1 MKENLRT
8 FGFKSF
14 AFLSLMIIGLSITA
28 HAQVPSY
35 IYGINDNNEIAEV
48 DMVSKTTRI
57 VYTTSLTG
65 VSNAFAYDNAR
76 NHFIFLDNS
85 KTLFYWDRGSELRQ
99 VATSSQIGSPTTLP
113 ANAAYYNNAYWFF
126 NEGTHTLNKVSL
138 TYTSGQPTFSSLT
151 QYGITNSSLTAANN
165 RFGDIVINA
174 AGKMYAMTAAGP
186 GGVFYS
192 IDLTTLVATLT
203 PTSLQN
209 VATLISASTI
219 DPENSDV
226 IGLQIGF
233 NSNQTAMFGHNYA
246 NGKWYEVNMTTGA
259 LTYLS
264 FISSFPTTGLRDIG
278 DNSDE
283 TPAVLADL
291 SITITDNRSNYTPG
305 GTLTYVIVVTN
316 NSGTVSVPGAI
327 VNNLQP
333 SGITYGNWTVTYSG
347 GASSANGS
355 GSINNY
361 SLANLPPGSTATF
374 TISATVG
381 ASTTGNQTSTA
392 TVTSPPDYA
401 DPTPSNNTAT
411 DTDALPLTWGGFTVS
426 LATEGVK
433 LAWTTLMEQNTKDF
447 VIQRSQNGQ
456 IWNDIGNVTAA
467 GNSSTSKKYTY
478 LDRTVT
484 PGSYQYRI
492 LQRDLDG
499 KSSVSV
505 TRIVKVNAGNETVT
519 ILGNPVTNGI
529 LKLSIRERSEIIISD
544 ALGRLVY
551 KAALESGMHN
561 IQTTNWKK
569 GTYGYRIIGN
579 AVTTGHLVIQ

>member
-1 MKENLRT
+1 MKENLRRFSSRT
-8 FGFKSF
+8 FV
-14 AFLSLMIIGLSITA
+14 LISLTIIGISLNT

-35 IYGINDNNEIAEV
+35 IYGITDNNEIAEV
-48 DMVSKTTRI
+48 NMVSKSTRI

-76 NHFIFLDNS
+76 NHFIFLDNT
-85 KTLFYWDRGSELRQ
+85 KTLLYWDRGSELRQ

-165 RFGDIVINA
+165 RFGDIAINA

-233 NSNQTAMFGHNYA
+233 NSNQTVIFGHNYA

-264 FISSFPTTGLRDIG
+264 FNSSFPTTGLRDIG

-283 TPAVLADL
+283 TASVLADL
-291 SITITDNRSNYTPG
+291 SITITDNRSTYTPG

-316 NSGTVSVPGAI
+316 NSPTVSVPGAI

-333 SGITYGNWTVTYSG
+333 SGITYGNWTLTYSG
-347 GASSANGS
+347 GATSANGS
-355 GSINNY
+355 GSISNY

-374 TISATVG
+374 TITATVG
-381 ASTTGNQTSTA
+381 STTSGNQTSTA
-392 TVTSPPDYA
+392 TVTSPPDYT
-401 DPTPSNNTAT
+401 DPTPSNNTAS
-411 DTDALPLTWGGFTVS
+411 DTDALPLSWGGFS
-426 LATEGVK
+426 ASPASDGVK
-433 LAWTTLMEQNTKDF
+433 LAWNTLMEQNTKDF
-447 VIQRSQNGQ
+447 VIQSSQNGQ
-456 IWNDIGNVTAA
+456 SWKDIGNVIAA
-467 GNSSTSKKYTY
+467 GNSSTSKKYSY
-478 LDRTVT
+478 LDRTVIS
-484 PGSYQYRI
+484 GSYQYRI

-499 KSSVSV
+499 KSSFSD
-505 TRIVKVNAGNETVT
+505 TKIVNINVGNESVK

-529 LKLSIRERSEIIISD
+529 LKLSLRERSTITIAD
-544 ALGRLVY
+544 AMGRVVY
-551 KAALESGMHN
+551 KADLESGMHN
-561 IQTTNWKK
+561 IQTTNWGK
-569 GTYGYRIIGN
+569 GTYGYRITGN
-579 AVTTGHLVIQ
+579 AVTTGHLIIQ

>member
-35 IYGINDNNEIAEV
+35 IYGINDNNELAEV

-85 KTLFYWDRGSELRQ
+85 KTLFYWDRGSDLRQ

-151 QYGITNSSLTAANN
+151 QYGITNSSLTEANN

-209 VATLISASTI
+209 VATLISATTI
-219 DPENSDV
+219 DPENSNV

-233 NSNQTAMFGHNYA
+233 NSNQTAMF
-246 NGKWYEVNMTTGA
+246 
-259 LTYLS
+259 
-264 FISSFPTTGLRDIG
+264 
-278 DNSDE
+278 
-283 TPAVLADL
+283 
-291 SITITDNRSNYTPG
+291 
-305 GTLTYVIVVTN
+305 
-316 NSGTVSVPGAI
+316 
-327 VNNLQP
+327 
-333 SGITYGNWTVTYSG
+333 
-347 GASSANGS
+347 
-355 GSINNY
+355 
-361 SLANLPPGSTATF
+361 
-374 TISATVG
+374 
-381 ASTTGNQTSTA
+381 
-392 TVTSPPDYA
+392 
-401 DPTPSNNTAT
+401 
-411 DTDALPLTWGGFTVS
+411 
-426 LATEGVK
+426 
-433 LAWTTLMEQNTKDF
+433 
-447 VIQRSQNGQ
+447 
-456 IWNDIGNVTAA
+456 
-467 GNSSTSKKYTY
+467 
-478 LDRTVT
+478 
-484 PGSYQYRI
+484 
-492 LQRDLDG
+492 
-499 KSSVSV
+499 
-505 TRIVKVNAGNETVT
+505 
-519 ILGNPVTNGI
+519 
-529 LKLSIRERSEIIISD
+529 
-544 ALGRLVY
+544 
-551 KAALESGMHN
+551 
-561 IQTTNWKK
+561 
-569 GTYGYRIIGN
+569 
-579 AVTTGHLVIQ
+579 

>member
-1 MKENLRT
+1 MKENLR
-8 FGFKSF
+8 GLRSF
-14 AFLSLMIIGLSITA
+14 VLISLTIIGLSLNT

-35 IYGINDNNEIAEV
+35 IYGITDNNEIAEV
-48 DMVSKTTRI
+48 NMVSKSTRI
-57 VYTTSLTG
+57 VYTSSLTG

-76 NHFIFLDNS
+76 NHFIFMDNS
-85 KTLFYWDRGSELRQ
+85 KTLLYWDRGSELRQ
-99 VATSSQIGSPTTLP
+99 VATTAQIGNPVTLP
-113 ANAAYYNNAYWFF
+113 ANAAYYNDAYWFF

-138 TYTSGQPTFSSLT
+138 TYTSGQPAFSSLT

-165 RFGDIVINA
+165 RFGDIAINA

-203 PTSLQN
+203 PTSSQN
-209 VATLISASTI
+209 VATLISATTI

-233 NSNQTAMFGHNYA
+233 NSNQTALFGHNYN

-264 FISSFPTTGLRDIG
+264 FSSGFPTSGLRDIG

-283 TPAVLADL
+283 TASVLADL

-381 ASTTGNQTSTA
+381 STTSGNQTSTA
-392 TVTSPPDYA
+392 TVTSPPDYT
-401 DPTPSNNTAT
+401 DPTPSNNTAS
-411 DTDALPLTWGGFTVS
+411 DTDALPLTWGGFSASPT
-426 LATEGVK
+426 TDGVK
-433 LAWTTLMEQNTKDF
+433 LAWSTLMEQNTRDF
-447 VIQRSQNGQ
+447 VIQRSQNGHS
-456 IWNDIGNVTAA
+456 WKDIGSVAA
-467 GNSSTSKKYTY
+467 SGNSSTSKKYTY
-478 LDRTVT
+478 IDRTVIS
-484 PGSYQYRI
+484 GSYQYRI
-492 LQRDLDG
+492 LQRDLNG
-499 KSSVSV
+499 KSSFSD
-505 TRIVKVNAGNETVT
+505 TKIVNVNVGNESVK
-519 ILGNPVTNGI
+519 ILGNPVTNGV
-529 LKLSIRERSEIIISD
+529 LKLSLRERSTIIIAD
-544 ALGRLVY
+544 AMGRSVY
-551 KAALESGMHN
+551 KADLESGMHN
-561 IQTTNWKK
+561 IQTTSWGK
-569 GTYGYRIIGN
+569 GTYGYRITGN
-579 AVTTGHLVIQ
+579 TVTTGHLVIQ